1 MTERERDMNE
11 DVWHVT
17 QQQGTTQIM
26 LFLVMSFYLFLFSR
40 QYDTNTRA
48 ICTRRQRQRGGV
60 LPLSL
65 ITSVCVSVCVCLCV
79 CLCVFMYVCVFG
91 VHAMVRAHTS
101 PHNFPYKIPLL
112 HSQNCFSFP
121 FLRFQPNS
129 IVNELRN
136 RFVNL
141 IVDTCL

>member
-1 MTERERDMNE
+1 MAGELAKKAGDGERERERESDMNK

-79 CLCVFMYVCVFG
+79 CLCVFMYVCVF
-91 VHAMVRAHTS
+91 VRASVCVCEVSRH
-101 PHNFPYKIPLL
+101 P
-112 HSQNCFSFP
+112 CFS
-121 FLRFQPNS
+121 S
-129 IVNELRN
+129 Y
-136 RFVNL
+136 NL
-141 IVDTCL
+141 FIL